1 MVTGSLS
8 SQAIIKLLKVDGIVA
23 VDVIA
28 CGDDT

>member
-1 MVTGSLS
+1 MVTGSPS
-8 SQAIIKLLKVDGIVA
+8 SHATMKLLKLDGIVA